1 MEYGVPGQLE
11 RESVMEI
18 NKSSIPSFKEDHISQ
33 VPALQ
38 LLINLGYVYLTP
50 EEALISRGGKTSN
63 VILETVLEK
72 QLRQINTIL
81 YKGGE
86 YKFSNNNITNAI
98 TTLKNIPYDGLIRTN
113 EKIYDLLSLGKSFE
127 ETILGNT
134 KSFDLKFIDW
144 ESLDKNVFHV
154 TEEFEVMQSDGKA
167 HRRPD
172 LVLFV
177 NGIPF
182 AVIECKCPDIKEPI
196 KEAISQNLRNQTD
209 EFIPG
214 LFVYSQVL
222 MAVSKNEAKYGTA
235 GTADKFWAVWKEKE
249 DYEAKVKQLI
259 NKPLPLEI
267 KDKLFAS
274 RFQYVRRYFDAIE
287 SEGRLV
293 TNQDRAIYSLLK
305 PDRLLEL
312 SRQFVIYDCGQ
323 KKVARHQQY
332 FAVKN
337 TIERVSQYQ
346 GGRRKGGVIWH
357 TQGSG
362 KSITMVMLAKALAL
376 CPSISNPR
384 IVIVT
389 DRIDLDQQICD
400 TFKHC
405 GMEPEKA
412 KTGAHLMEILD
423 KNKKSIITSVLDKFE
438 AGVKKRSVEV
448 TSENI
453 FVLVD
458 ESHRSQYGIAHALMK
473 KVLPNACYI
482 GFTGTPLLKSEKS
495 TAEKFGG
502 FIRPIYTINDA
513 VEDRAVVPLLYE
525 GRHVIQ
531 DVDQKP
537 IDTWFER
544 VCKGLSEKQVI
555 DLKRKFS
562 KIEKLNLTDQK
573 IFMIAYDV
581 SEHYSKNWQ
590 GTGFKAQI
598 ATDSKAAALKFKKC
612 LDEIGKVSS
621 EVVISAP
628 DEREGYEDLY
638 EEPTEDVVKF
648 WKNILKRFGSETE
661 YNKQVI
667 ASFKHSEQPE
677 ILIVVEKLLTG
688 FDAPKNTVLYIAK
701 SMKEHT
707 LLQAIARVNRI
718 HEGKDYGFIVDY
730 YGILGQLDLALT
742 AYEELSGFDKEDLEG
757 TLLNVTEEVKTLPQ
771 KYADLWDIFKEIKNR
786 RDEEAYERFLFD
798 EELRYKFYE
807 KLTAFSKTLS
817 IALSSEKF
825 YEEVPEKQINKY
837 KDDCKFFQKLRVS
850 VKKRYAEVV
859 DFKEYEDKIQK
870 LLNTY
875 VSSDEVIKITDP
887 VNIFDKER
895 FQKEVTKA
903 VGDAAKADMIAHR
916 TKRTIEEKYDEDPVF
931 YEKFSNLLK
940 KAIDD
945 YRQARI
951 TDARYFLTAKEI
963 MEAVR
968 DHKDSDIPD
977 VLQDKDAAR
986 SFYGVIYKFTNPRD
1000 KDKSVNAKVA
1010 MDVDAIIQR
1019 NIVVDWHIKTD
1030 VHNKMLNEL
1039 EDYFKDDSIFDLTY
1053 DEIDIIMEKI
1063 LSIAKRKYAL

>member
-1 MEYGVPGQLE
+1 MLE
-11 RESVMEI
+11 T
-18 NKSSIPSFKEDHISQ
+18 PSFKEDHISQ

-38 LLINLGYVYLTP
+38 LLINLGYTYLTP
-50 EEALISRGGKTSN
+50 EEALVARGGKTSN
-63 VILETVLEK
+63 VILEAILEK
-72 QLRQINTIL
+72 QLHQINAIL

-86 YKFSNNNITNAI
+86 YLFSNNNITNAI
-98 TTLKNIPYDGLIRTN
+98 STLKNIPYDGLIRTN

-144 ESLDKNVFHV
+144 ENLDKNVFHI

-182 AVIECKCPDIKEPI
+182 AVIECKCPDIKDPI

-249 DYEAKVKQLI
+249 DFEAEVKKLV
-259 NKPLPLEI
+259 NKPLLFEI

-274 RFQYVRRYFDAIE
+274 RFQYVRRYFDSIE

-293 TNQDRAIYSLLK
+293 TNQDRAIFSLLK

-312 SRQFVIYDCGQ
+312 SRQFVIYDCGE
-323 KKVARHQQY
+323 KKIARHQQY

-346 GGRRKGGVIWH
+346 DGKRKGGVIWH

-362 KSITMVMLAKALAL
+362 KSITMVMLAKALAI

-384 IVIVT
+384 IIIVT

-423 KNKKSIITSVLDKFE
+423 KNKKSIITSVLDKFQ
-438 AGVKKRSVEV
+438 AGLNKRSVEV

-502 FIRPIYTINDA
+502 FIQPIYSINDA
-513 VEDRAVVPLLYE
+513 VEDKAVVPLLYE

-573 IFMIAYDV
+573 IFMIAYDI

-628 DEREGYEDLY
+628 DEREGYEDVY
-638 EEPTEDVVKF
+638 EEPTEDVLKF

-688 FDAPKNTVLYIAK
+688 FDAPRNTVLYIAK

-730 YGILGQLDLALT
+730 YGILGELDLALT

-757 TLLNVTEEVKTLPQ
+757 ALVNVAEEVKTLPQ
-771 KYADLWDIFKEIKNR
+771 KYADLWAIMSAF
-786 RDEEAYERFLFD
+786 AASP
-798 EELRYKFYE
+798 
-807 KLTAFSKTLS
+807 TA
-817 IALSSEKF
+817 
-825 YEEVPEKQINKY
+825 
-837 KDDCKFFQKLRVS
+837 
-850 VKKRYAEVV
+850 VV
-859 DFKEYEDKIQK
+859 
-870 LLNTY
+870 T
-875 VSSDEVIKITDP
+875 
-887 VNIFDKER
+887 
-895 FQKEVTKA
+895 
-903 VGDAAKADMIAHR
+903 
-916 TKRTIEEKYDEDPVF
+916 
-931 YEKFSNLLK
+931 
-940 KAIDD
+940 
-945 YRQARI
+945 
-951 TDARYFLTAKEI
+951 
-963 MEAVR
+963 
-968 DHKDSDIPD
+968 
-977 VLQDKDAAR
+977 
-986 SFYGVIYKFTNPRD
+986 SF
-1000 KDKSVNAKVA
+1000 
-1010 MDVDAIIQR
+1010 
-1019 NIVVDWHIKTD
+1019 
-1030 VHNKMLNEL
+1030 
-1039 EDYFKDDSIFDLTY
+1039 
-1053 DEIDIIMEKI
+1053 
-1063 LSIAKRKYAL
+1063 

>member
-1 MEYGVPGQLE
+1 MD
-11 RESVMEI
+11 
-18 NKSSIPSFKEDHISQ
+18 IPSLKEDHISQ

-38 LLINLGYVYLTP
+38 LLINLGYAYLTP
-50 EEALISRGGKTSN
+50 EEALIARGGKTSN
-63 VILETVLEK
+63 VILESILEK

-81 YKGGE
+81 YKGDE
-86 YKFSNNNITNAI
+86 YPFSNNNVTNAI
-98 TTLKNIPYDGLIRTN
+98 STLKNMPYDGLIRTN

-134 KSFDLKFIDW
+134 KSFDLKYIDW
-144 ESLDKNVFHV
+144 ENLDKNVFHV
-154 TEEFEVMQSDGKA
+154 TEEYEVMQSDGKA

-182 AVIECKCPDIKEPI
+182 AVIECKCPDIKDPI
-196 KEAISQNLRNQTD
+196 KEAVSQNIRNQTD

-235 GTADKFWAVWKEKE
+235 GTAEKFWAVWKEKE
-249 DYEAKVKQLI
+249 DLEAEVKRLV
-259 NKPLPLEI
+259 NKPLSLEI

-274 RFQYVRRYFDAIE
+274 RFQYVSRYFDAIE

-293 TNQDRAIYSLLK
+293 TNQDRAIYSLLR

-312 SRQFVIYDCGQ
+312 SRQFVIYDCGE
-323 KKVARHQQY
+323 KKIARHQQY

-337 TIERVSQYQ
+337 TIERVSHYQ
-346 GGRRKGGVIWH
+346 DSKRKGGVIWH

-376 CPSISNPR
+376 CPSIPNPR

-389 DRIDLDQQICD
+389 DRIDLDEQIWN

-412 KTGAHLMEILD
+412 KTGAHLMEILE
-423 KNKKSIITSVLDKFE
+423 KNKKTIITSVLDKFQ
-438 AGVKKRSVEV
+438 AGLNKRSAEV
-448 TSENI
+448 LSENI

-473 KVLPNACYI
+473 RVLPNACYI

-495 TAEKFGG
+495 TALKFGG
-502 FIRPIYTINDA
+502 FIQPIYTINDA
-513 VEDRAVVPLLYE
+513 VEDKAVVRLLYE

-537 IDTWFER
+537 IDTWFDR
-544 VCKGLSEKQVI
+544 VCKGLSEKQIV

-573 IFMIAYDV
+573 IYMIAYDV
-581 SEHYSKNWQ
+581 SDHYSKNWQ

-598 ATDSKAAALKFKKC
+598 ATDSKDAALKFKQC

-628 DEREGYEDLY
+628 DEREGYEDVY
-638 EEPTEDVVKF
+638 EEPKEEVLKF
-648 WKNILKRFGSETE
+648 WKNILKRFGNETE

-667 ASFKHSEQPE
+667 ASFKHAEQPE
-677 ILIVVEKLLTG
+677 ILIVVDKLLTG
-688 FDAPKNTVLYIAK
+688 FDAPRNTVLYIAK
-701 SMKEHT
+701 PMKEHT

-718 HEGKDYGFIVDY
+718 YEGKDYGFIVDY
-730 YGILGQLDLALT
+730 YGILGELDLALT
-742 AYEELSGFDKEDLEG
+742 AYGELSGFDKEDLEG
-757 TLLNVTEEVKTLPQ
+757 TLLNVVEEVKTLPQ
-771 KYADLWDIFKEIKNR
+771 KYADLWDIFKEIRNR
-786 RDEEAYERFLFD
+786 RDEEEYERFLFD
-798 EELRYKFYE
+798 EELRHKFYD
-807 KLTAFSKTLS
+807 KLTAFSKTLG

-825 YEEVPEKQINKY
+825 YGEVAEKQINKY
-837 KDDCKFFQKLRVS
+837 KDDFKFFQKLRVS

-859 DFKEYEDKIQK
+859 DFKEYENKIQK

-875 VSSDEVIKITDP
+875 VSSDEVIKITSP
-887 VNIFDKER
+887 VDIFDKDN
-895 FQKEVTKA
+895 FQKEVMKT
-903 VGDAAKADMIAHR
+903 VGEAAKADMIAHR
-916 TKRTIEEKYDEDPVF
+916 TKRTIEEKYEEDPVF
-931 YEKFSNLLK
+931 YGKFSNLLK

-951 TDARYFLTAKEI
+951 TDAQYFLTAKEI

-968 DHKDSDIPD
+968 DRKDTDIPD
-977 VLQDKDAAR
+977 ILQDKDVAKA
-986 SFYGVIYKFTNPRD
+986 FYGVVYELVGQRD
-1000 KDKSVNAKVA
+1000 TGQGSKEISAKIA
-1010 MDVDAIIQR
+1010 MEVDDIIQK
-1019 NIVVDWHIKTD
+1019 NIVVDWHLKSD
-1030 VHNKMLNEL
+1030 VQNNMLNEI
-1039 EDYFKDDSIFDLTY
+1039 EDYLADKTKLGLSY
-1053 DEIDIIMEKI
+1053 EEIDLIMEKI
-1063 LSIAKRKYAL
+1063 INIAKRRYAQ

>member
-1 MEYGVPGQLE
+1 MDT
-11 RESVMEI
+11 
-18 NKSSIPSFKEDHISQ
+18 PSFKEDHISQ

-38 LLINLGYVYLTP
+38 LLINLGYTYFTP
-50 EEALISRGGKTSN
+50 EEALIARGGKTSN
-63 VILETVLEK
+63 VILEAILEK
-72 QLRQINTIL
+72 QLHQINAIL

-86 YKFSNNNITNAI
+86 YSFSNNNITNAI

-144 ESLDKNVFHV
+144 ENLDKNVFHV

-182 AVIECKCPDIKEPI
+182 AVIECKCPDIKDPI

-209 EFIPG
+209 EFIPD
-214 LFVYSQVL
+214 LFVYSQLL

-249 DYEAKVKQLI
+249 DFEAETKRLV
-259 NKPLPLEI
+259 NKPLSLDV

-274 RFQYVRRYFDAIE
+274 RFQYVRRYFESIE
-287 SEGRLV
+287 SEGRMV

-312 SRQFVIYDCGQ
+312 SRQFVIYDCGE
-323 KKVARHQQY
+323 KKIARHQQY

-346 GGRRKGGVIWH
+346 EGKRKGGVIWH

-376 CPSISNPR
+376 CPSIPNPR

-423 KNKKSIITSVLDKFE
+423 KNKKSIITSVLDKFQ
-438 AGVKKRSVEV
+438 AGLNKRSVEV
-448 TSENI
+448 ISENI

-482 GFTGTPLLKSEKS
+482 GFTGTPLLKNEKS

-502 FIRPIYTINDA
+502 FIQPIYTINDA
-513 VEDRAVVPLLYE
+513 VEDKAVVPLLYE

-544 VCKGLSEKQVI
+544 VCKDLSEKQVI

-628 DEREGYEDLY
+628 DERKGYEDVY
-638 EEPTEDVVKF
+638 EEPAEDVLNF

-688 FDAPKNTVLYIAK
+688 FDAPRNTVLYIAK

-730 YGILGQLDLALT
+730 YGILGELDIALT

-757 TLLNVTEEVKTLPQ
+757 TLVNVAEEVKTLPQ

-786 RDEEAYERFLFD
+786 RDEEEYERFLFD
-798 EELRYKFYE
+798 EEIRHKFYE

-825 YEEVPEKQINKY
+825 YDEVPEKQINKY
-837 KDDCKFFQKLRVS
+837 KDDFKFFQKLRVS

-887 VNIFDKER
+887 VNIFDKES

-903 VGDAAKADMIAHR
+903 VGEAAKADMIAHR

-951 TDARYFLTAKEI
+951 TDAQYFLTAKEI

-968 DHKDSDIPD
+968 DRKDTDIPD
-977 VLQDKDAAR
+977 ILQDKDVAKA
-986 SFYGVIYKFTNPRD
+986 FYGVVYEAVNQRNND
-1000 KDKSVNAKVA
+1000 KGVSAKIA
-1010 MDVDAIIQR
+1010 IDIDAIIER
-1019 NIVVDWHIKTD
+1019 NIVVDWHLKTD
-1030 VHNKMLNEL
+1030 IQNKMLNEI
-1039 EDYFKDDSIFDLTY
+1039 EDYLADETKLGLSY
-1053 DEIDIIMEKI
+1053 EEIDLIMEKI
-1063 LSIAKRKYAL
+1063 INIAKRRYAK

>member
-1 MEYGVPGQLE
+1 MNY
-11 RESVMEI
+11 MD
-18 NKSSIPSFKEDHISQ
+18 IPSFKEDHISQ

-38 LLINLGYVYLTP
+38 FLINLGYTYLTP
-50 EEALISRGGKTSN
+50 EEALIARGGKTSN
-63 VILETVLEK
+63 VILETILEK

-81 YKGGE
+81 YKGNE
-86 YKFSNNNITNAI
+86 YPFSNNNVTNAI
-98 TTLKNIPYDGLIRTN
+98 AALKNMPYDGLVRTN

-144 ESLDKNVFHV
+144 DNLDKNVFHV
-154 TEEFEVMQSDGKA
+154 SEEYEVMQSDGKT

-182 AVIECKCPDIKEPI
+182 AVIECKGPNIKEPI
-196 KEAISQNLRNQTD
+196 KEAVSQNIRNQTD

-222 MAVSKNEAKYGTA
+222 MALSKNEAKYGTA
-235 GTADKFWAVWKEKE
+235 GTAEKFWAVWKEKG
-249 DYEAKVKQLI
+249 DYEEAVKQLV
-259 NKPLPLEI
+259 NKPLPPEI
-267 KDKLFAS
+267 KAKLFAS
-274 RFQYVRRYFDAIE
+274 RFQYVRRYFDSIE
-287 SEGRLV
+287 SKGRLV
-293 TNQDRAIYSLLK
+293 TNQDRAIYSLLR

-312 SRQFVIYDCGQ
+312 SRQFVIYDCGE
-323 KKVARHQQY
+323 KKIARHQQY

-337 TIERVSQYQ
+337 TIERVLQYQ
-346 GGRRKGGVIWH
+346 DSKRKGGVIWH

-376 CPSISNPR
+376 CSSIPNPR

-389 DRIDLDQQICD
+389 DRIDLDEQIWN

-405 GMEPEKA
+405 GLEPAKA
-412 KTGAHLMEILD
+412 KTGAHLMEILE
-423 KNKKSIITSVLDKFE
+423 KNKKTIITSVLDKFQ
-438 AGVKKRSVEV
+438 AGLNKRSMEV
-448 TSENI
+448 ASENI

-458 ESHRSQYGIAHALMK
+458 ESHRSQYGVAHALMK
-473 KVLPNACYI
+473 RVLPNACYI

-495 TAEKFGG
+495 TAMKFGG
-502 FIRPIYTINDA
+502 FIQPVYTINDA
-513 VEDRAVVPLLYE
+513 VEDKAVVRLLYE

-531 DVDQKP
+531 AVDQRP

-544 VCKGLSEKQVI
+544 VCNDLSEKQVV

-573 IFMIAYDV
+573 IFMIAYDI

-598 ATDSKAAALKFKKC
+598 ATDSKAAALKFKKL
-612 LDEIGKVSS
+612 LDEIGKISS

-628 DEREGYEDLY
+628 DEREGYEDVY
-638 EEPTEDVVKF
+638 EEPKEEVLRF
-648 WKNILKRFGSETE
+648 WKNILKRFGNETE

-667 ASFKHSEQPE
+667 ASFKHAEQPE
-677 ILIVVEKLLTG
+677 ILIVVDKLLTG
-688 FDAPKNTVLYIAK
+688 FDAPRNTVLYIAK
-701 SMKEHT
+701 PMKEHT

-718 HEGKDYGFIVDY
+718 HEGKDYGFIIDY
-730 YGILGQLDLALT
+730 YGILGELDLALT
-742 AYEELSGFDKEDLEG
+742 AYGELSGFDKEDLEG
-757 TLLNVTEEVKTLPQ
+757 TLINVAEEVKTLPQ
-771 KYADLWDIFKEIKNR
+771 KYSDLWDIFKEIGNR
-786 RDEEAYERFLFD
+786 RDEEEYERLLFD
-798 EELRYKFYE
+798 EELRYRFYE
-807 KLTAFSKTLS
+807 KLTAFSKSLG

-825 YEEVPEKQINKY
+825 YEDVSEKQIKKY
-837 KDDCKFFQKLRVS
+837 KDDFKFFQKLRIS
-850 VKKRYAEVV
+850 VKRRYAEVV

-875 VSSDEVIKITDP
+875 VSSDEVIKITAP
-887 VNIFDKER
+887 VDIFDKES

-903 VGDAAKADMIAHR
+903 VGEAAKADMIAHR
-916 TKRTIEEKYDEDPVF
+916 TKRTIEEKYDDDPVF
-931 YEKFSNLLK
+931 YGKFSNLLK

-945 YRQARI
+945 YRLARI
-951 TDARYFLTAKEI
+951 TDAQYFLTAKEI

-968 DHKDSDIPD
+968 DRKDTD
-977 VLQDKDAAR
+977 VPNILQDKDVAKA
-986 SFYGVIYKFTNPRD
+986 FYGVVYE
-1000 KDKSVNAKVA
+1000 SVNQRNNDKGVSAKIA
-1010 MDVDAIIQR
+1010 IDVDAIIQE
-1019 NIVVDWHIKTD
+1019 NIVVDWHLKTD
-1030 VHNKMLNEL
+1030 IQNKMLNQI
-1039 EDYFKDDSIFDLTY
+1039 EDYLADETKLGLSYEDIDL
-1053 DEIDIIMEKI
+1053 IMEKVI
-1063 LSIAKRKYAL
+1063 NIAKRRYAQ

>member
-1 MEYGVPGQLE
+1 MDT
-11 RESVMEI
+11 
-18 NKSSIPSFKEDHISQ
+18 PSFKEDHISQ

-38 LLINLGYVYLTP
+38 LLVNLGYIYLTP
-50 EEALISRGGKTSN
+50 EEALNARGGKTSN
-63 VILETVLEK
+63 VILEVILEK

-86 YKFSNNNITNAI
+86 YPFSNNNITNAI
-98 TTLKNIPYDGLIRTN
+98 SAIKNIPYDGLIRTN

-144 ESLDKNVFHV
+144 ENIDKNVFHV

-172 LVLFV
+172 IVLFV

-182 AVIECKCPDIKEPI
+182 AVIECKRPDIKEPI
-196 KEAISQNLRNQTD
+196 KEAVSQHLRNQTD

-222 MAVSKNEAKYGTA
+222 MAASKNDAKYATA

-249 DYEAKVKQLI
+249 DLEAGVKRLV
-259 NKPLPLEI
+259 NKPLSVED

-274 RFQYVRRYFDAIE
+274 RFQYVKRYFDAIE

-312 SRQFVIYDCGQ
+312 SRQFVIYDCGE
-323 KKVARHQQY
+323 KKIARHQQY

-337 TIERVSQYQ
+337 TIERISQYQ
-346 GGRRKGGVIWH
+346 DNKRKGGVIWH

-376 CPSISNPR
+376 CPSIPNPR

-389 DRIDLDQQICD
+389 DRIDLDEQIWN

-412 KTGAHLMEILD
+412 KTGAHLMEILE
-423 KNKKSIITSVLDKFE
+423 KNKKTIITSVLDKFQ
-438 AGVKKRSVEV
+438 AGLNKRSIEA

-458 ESHRSQYGIAHALMK
+458 ESHRSQYGVAHALMK

-482 GFTGTPLLKSEKS
+482 GFTGTPLLKSEKR

-502 FIRPIYTINDA
+502 FIQPIYTINDA
-513 VEDRAVVPLLYE
+513 VEDKAVVPLLYE
-525 GRHVIQ
+525 GRHVLQ
-531 DVDQKP
+531 DVDKKP
-537 IDTWFER
+537 IDTWFNR
-544 VCKGLSEKQVI
+544 VCEPLSEYQVADI
-555 DLKRKFS
+555 KRKFS

-573 IFMIAYDV
+573 IFMIAYDI

-598 ATDSKAAALKFKKC
+598 ATEKKAAALKFKKC

-628 DEREGYEDLY
+628 DERDGYEDIY
-638 EEPTEDVVKF
+638 EDPTEEELKF
-648 WKNILKRFGSETE
+648 WKNMMKRFGSEKE

-667 ASFKHSEQPE
+667 ASFKHADQPE

-688 FDAPKNTVLYIAK
+688 FDAPRNTVLYIAK

-730 YGILGQLDLALT
+730 YGILGELDLALT
-742 AYEELSGFDKEDLEG
+742 AYAELSGFDKEDMEG
-757 TLLNVTEEVKTLPQ
+757 TLVSVAEEIKTLPQ

-786 RDEEAYERFLFD
+786 RDEEEYEQFLFG
-798 EELRYKFYE
+798 EEIRHKFYE

-817 IALSSEKF
+817 VALSSERF
-825 YEEVPEKQINKY
+825 YKEVPEKQINEY
-837 KDDCKFFQKLRVS
+837 KEDFKFFQKLRMS

-859 DFKEYEDKIQK
+859 DFKEYEGKIQK

-875 VSSDEVIKITDP
+875 VSSDEVIKITNP
-887 VNIFDKER
+887 VNIFDKES
-895 FQKEVTKA
+895 FQKEVAKA
-903 VGDAAKADMIAHR
+903 VGEAAKADMIAHR
-916 TKRTIEEKYDEDPVF
+916 TKRTIEEKYDDDPVF

-940 KAIDD
+940 KAIDN

-951 TDARYFLTAKEI
+951 TDAQYFLAAKEI

-968 DHKDSDIPD
+968 DRKDSDIPD
-977 VLQDKDAAR
+977 VLQDNDAAKA
-986 SFYGVIYKFTNPRD
+986 FYGVIYEFVSQRNSD
-1000 KDKSVNAKVA
+1000 KGASAKIA
-1010 MDVDAIIQR
+1010 IDVDAIIQR
-1019 NIVVDWHIKTD
+1019 NIVVDWHLKTD
-1030 VHNKMLNEL
+1030 IQNKMLNEI
-1039 EDYFKDDSIFDLTY
+1039 EDYLADETKLGLSY
-1053 DEIDIIMEKI
+1053 EEIDLIMEKVI
-1063 LSIAKRKYAL
+1063 NIAKRRYAQ

>member
-1 MEYGVPGQLE
+1 MAHNPT
-11 RESVMEI
+11 
-18 NKSSIPSFKEDHISQ
+18 IPSFKEDHISQ

-38 LLINLGYVYLTP
+38 LLINLGYTYLTP
-50 EEALISRGGKTSN
+50 EEALNARGGKTSN
-63 VILETVLEK
+63 VILETIFEK
-72 QLRQINTIL
+72 QLHQINTIL

-86 YKFSNNNITNAI
+86 YSFSNNNITNAI
-98 TTLKNIPYDGLIRTN
+98 STLKNIPYDGLIRTN

-144 ESLDKNVFHV
+144 ENLDKNIFHV

-214 LFVYSQVL
+214 LFIYSQVL

-235 GTADKFWAVWKEKE
+235 GTAEKFWAVWKEKE
-249 DYEAKVKQLI
+249 DFESEIKKLG
-259 NKPLPLEI
+259 NKPLPLEV
-267 KDKLFAS
+267 KDKLFVS
-274 RFQYVRRYFDAIE
+274 RFQYVRRYFDSIE
-287 SEGRLV
+287 SEGRLI
-293 TNQDRAIYSLLK
+293 TNQDRAMYSLLK

-312 SRQFVIYDCGQ
+312 SRQFVIYDCGE
-323 KKVARHQQY
+323 KKIARHQQY

-346 GGRRKGGVIWH
+346 GSKRKGGVIWH

-376 CPSISNPR
+376 CPSIPSPR

-423 KNKKSIITSVLDKFE
+423 KNKKSIITSVLDKFQ
-438 AGVKKRSVEV
+438 AGLNKRSVEV
-448 TSENI
+448 MSENI

-495 TAEKFGG
+495 TVEKFGG
-502 FIRPIYTINDA
+502 FIQPIYTINDA
-513 VEDRAVVPLLYE
+513 VEDKAVVPLLYE
-525 GRHVIQ
+525 GRHVLQ

-537 IDTWFER
+537 IDTWFNR
-544 VCKGLSEKQVI
+544 VCEPLSEYQVA

-562 KIEKLNLTDQK
+562 KVEKLNLTDQK

-581 SEHYSKNWQ
+581 SEHYRKNWQ
-590 GTGFKAQI
+590 GTGFKAQL
-598 ATDSKAAALKFKKC
+598 ATASRPAALKFKKC

-628 DEREGYEDLY
+628 DEREGYEDVY
-638 EEPTEDVVKF
+638 EEPTEDVLKY
-648 WKNILKRFGSETE
+648 WKNILKRFGSESE

-667 ASFKHSEQPE
+667 ASFKHAEQPE

-688 FDAPKNTVLYIAK
+688 FDAPRNTVLYIAK

-730 YGILGQLDLALT
+730 YGILGELDLALT

-757 TLLNVTEEVKTLPQ
+757 TLINIAEEVKTLPQ

-786 RDEEAYERFLFD
+786 RDEEEYERFLYD
-798 EELRYKFYE
+798 EELRHKFYE

-837 KDDCKFFQKLRVS
+837 KDDFKFFQKLRVS

-887 VNIFDKER
+887 VNIFDKEN

-903 VGDAAKADMIAHR
+903 VGEAAKADMIAHR

-951 TDARYFLTAKEI
+951 TDAQYFLTAKDI

-968 DHKDSDIPD
+968 DRKDTDIPD
-977 VLQDKDAAR
+977 VLQDKDVAKA
-986 SFYGVIYKFTNPRD
+986 FYGVVYE
-1000 KDKSVNAKVA
+1000 SVNQRNNDKGVSAKIA
-1010 MDVDAIIQR
+1010 IDIDTIIQR
-1019 NIVVDWHIKTD
+1019 NLVVDWHLKTD
-1030 VHNKMLNEL
+1030 IHNKMLNEI
-1039 EDYFKDDSIFDLTY
+1039 EDYLADETKLGLSY
-1053 DEIDIIMEKI
+1053 EEIDLIMEKI
-1063 LSIAKRKYAL
+1063 LNIAKRRYAK

>member
-1 MEYGVPGQLE
+1 MDT
-11 RESVMEI
+11 
-18 NKSSIPSFKEDHISQ
+18 PSFKEDHISQ

-38 LLINLGYVYLTP
+38 LLINIGYIYLTP
-50 EEALISRGGKTSN
+50 EEALIARGGKTSN
-63 VILETVLEK
+63 IILEPILEK
-72 QLRQINTIL
+72 QLRQINAIL

-86 YKFSNNNITNAI
+86 YLFSNNNITNAI
-98 TTLKNIPYDGLIRTN
+98 STLKNIPYDGLIRTN

-144 ESLDKNVFHV
+144 ENLDKNVFHV

-172 LVLFV
+172 IVLFV

-214 LFVYSQVL
+214 LFVHSQIL

-235 GTADKFWAVWKEKE
+235 GTAEKFWSVWKEKE
-249 DYEAKVKQLI
+249 DFESEIKRLV
-259 NKPLPLEI
+259 NKPLLSEI

-274 RFQYVRRYFDAIE
+274 RFQYVRRYFDSIE

-293 TNQDRAIYSLLK
+293 TSQDKAIYSLLK

-312 SRQFVIYDCGQ
+312 SRQFVIYDCGE
-323 KKVARHQQY
+323 KKIARHQQY

-337 TIERVSQYQ
+337 TIKRVSQYQ
-346 GGRRKGGVIWH
+346 DGKRKGGVIWH

-376 CPSISNPR
+376 CPSIPNPR

-423 KNKKSIITSVLDKFE
+423 KNKKTIITSVLDKFQ
-438 AGVKKRSVEV
+438 AGLNKRSVEV

-482 GFTGTPLLKSEKS
+482 GFTGTPLLKNEKS

-502 FIRPIYTINDA
+502 FIQPIYTINDA
-513 VEDRAVVPLLYE
+513 VEDKAVVPLLYE
-525 GRHVIQ
+525 GRHVLQ

-537 IDTWFER
+537 VDTWFNR
-544 VCKGLSEKQVI
+544 VCESLSEYQVT

-573 IFMIAYDV
+573 IYMISYDV
-581 SEHYSKNWQ
+581 SEHFRKNWQ

-621 EVVISAP
+621 EVIISAP
-628 DEREGYEDLY
+628 DEREGYEDIY
-638 EEPTEDVVKF
+638 EEPAEEVLKF
-648 WKNILKRFGSETE
+648 WKNILKRFSSESE

-667 ASFKHSEQPE
+667 ASFKHAEQPE

-688 FDAPKNTVLYIAK
+688 FDAPRNTVLYIVK

-730 YGILGQLDLALT
+730 YGILGELDLALT

-757 TLLNVTEEVKTLPQ
+757 TLINVTEEVKTLSQ

-786 RDEEAYERFLFD
+786 RDEEEYERFLFD
-798 EELRYKFYE
+798 EELRHKFYE

-837 KDDCKFFQKLRVS
+837 KDDFKFFQKLRVS

-870 LLNTY
+870 LLNIY

-887 VNIFDKER
+887 VNIFDKEN
-895 FQKEVTKA
+895 FQKEVTKV
-903 VGDAAKADMIAHR
+903 VGEAAKADMIAHR
-916 TKRTIEEKYDEDPVF
+916 TKRTIEEKYGEDPVF

-951 TDARYFLTAKEI
+951 TDAQYFLTANEI
-963 MEAVR
+963 MYAVR
-968 DHKDSDIPD
+968 DRKDMDIPGM
-977 VLQDKDAAR
+977 LQDKDVAKA
-986 SFYGVIYKFTNPRD
+986 FYGVVYESVNQRNSD
-1000 KDKSVNAKVA
+1000 KDVSAKIA
-1010 MDVDAIIQR
+1010 IDIDMIIQR
-1019 NIVVDWHIKTD
+1019 NIVVDWHLKVDIQ
-1030 VHNKMLNEL
+1030 NKMLNEI
-1039 EDYFKDDSIFDLTY
+1039 EDYLSDETKLGLSY
-1053 DEIDIIMEKI
+1053 EEIDLIMEKI
-1063 LSIAKRKYAL
+1063 INIAKRRYAK

>member
-1 MEYGVPGQLE
+1 MD
-11 RESVMEI
+11 
-18 NKSSIPSFKEDHISQ
+18 IPSFKEDHISQ
-33 VPALQ
+33 IPALQ
-38 LLINLGYVYLTP
+38 LLVNLGYSYLTP
-50 EEALISRGGKTSN
+50 EEALSARGGKTSN
-63 VILETVLEK
+63 VILETILEK
-72 QLRQINTIL
+72 QLRQINTISC
-81 YKGGE
+81 KGSE
-86 YKFSNNNITNAI
+86 YPFSNANITNAVV
-98 TTLKNIPYDGLIRTN
+98 TLKNIPFDGLIRTN
-113 EKIYDLLSLGKSFE
+113 EKIYDLLSLGKSYE

-144 ESLDKNVFHV
+144 DNIERNVFHV
-154 TEEFEVMQSDGKA
+154 SEEFEVVQSDGKM

-172 LVLFV
+172 IVLFV

-182 AVIECKCPDIKEPI
+182 AVIECKRPDIKDPI
-196 KEAISQNLRNQTD
+196 LEAVSQHLRNQTD

-214 LFVYSQVL
+214 LFVYSQLL

-235 GTADKFWAVWKEKE
+235 GTADKFWSVWKEKALDE
-249 DYEAKVKQLI
+249 NALSDLI
-259 NKPLPLEI
+259 NKPLPEDQKAKI
-267 KDKLFAS
+267 FSS
-274 RFQYVRRYFDAIE
+274 RFNYCSGEKFFATTDNRQPTE
-287 SEGRLV
+287 
-293 TNQDRAIYSLLK
+293 QDKAIYCLLR
-305 PDRLLEL
+305 PERLLEF
-312 SRQFVIYDCGQ
+312 SRQFVIYDCGE
-323 KKVARHQQY
+323 KKIARHQQY

-346 GGRRKGGVIWH
+346 EGKRKGGVIWH

-362 KSITMVMLAKALAL
+362 KSITMVMLAKSLAL

-423 KNKKSIITSVLDKFE
+423 KNKKSIITSVLDKFQ
-438 AGVKKRSVEV
+438 AGLNKRSVEV

-458 ESHRSQYGIAHALMK
+458 ESHRSQYGVAHALMK

-502 FIRPIYTINDA
+502 FIQPIYSINDA
-513 VEDRAVVPLLYE
+513 VEDKAVVPLLYE

-537 IDTWFER
+537 IDTWFDR
-544 VCKGLSEKQVI
+544 VCEPLSEYQVADI
-555 DLKRKFS
+555 KRKLS

-612 LDEIGKVSS
+612 LDEIGKISS

-628 DEREGYEDLY
+628 DERKGYEDVY
-638 EEPTEDVVKF
+638 EELTEDVLKF

-688 FDAPKNTVLYIAK
+688 FDAPRNTVLYIAK

-730 YGILGQLDLALT
+730 YGILGELDLALT

-757 TLLNVTEEVKTLPQ
+757 TLINITEEIKTLPQ
-771 KYADLWDIFKEIKNR
+771 KYADLWDIFKEIKNK
-786 RDEEAYERFLFD
+786 RDEEEYEQFLFD
-798 EELRYKFYE
+798 EEIRHKFYE

-825 YEEVPEKQINKY
+825 YEEAPEKQINKY
-837 KDDCKFFQKLRVS
+837 KEDFKFFQRLRVS

-887 VNIFDKER
+887 VNIFDKEN

-903 VGDAAKADMIAHR
+903 VGEAAKADMIAHR
-916 TKRTIEEKYDEDPVF
+916 TKRTIEEKHDEDPVF

-951 TDARYFLTAKEI
+951 TDAQYFLTAKEI

-968 DHKDSDIPD
+968 DRKDTDIPD
-977 VLQDKDAAR
+977 ILQDKDVAKA
-986 SFYGVIYKFTNPRD
+986 FYGVVYE
-1000 KDKSVNAKVA
+1000 SVNKRNSDKGVSVKIAI
-1010 MDVDAIIQR
+1010 DIDTIIQR
-1019 NIVVDWHIKTD
+1019 NIVVDWHLKTD
-1030 VHNKMLNEL
+1030 IQNKMFNEI
-1039 EDYFKDDSIFDLTY
+1039 EDYLADETNLGLSY
-1053 DEIDIIMEKI
+1053 EEIDLIMEKI
-1063 LSIAKRKYAL
+1063 LNIAKRRYAK

>member
-1 MEYGVPGQLE
+1 MDT
-11 RESVMEI
+11 
-18 NKSSIPSFKEDHISQ
+18 PSFKEDHISQ

-38 LLINLGYVYLTP
+38 LLVNLGYAYLAP
-50 EEALISRGGKTSN
+50 EEALNARGGKTSN
-63 VILETVLEK
+63 VILEGILEK

-86 YKFSNNNITNAI
+86 YPFSNNNITNAI
-98 TTLKNIPYDGLIRTN
+98 SAIKNIPYDGLIRTN
-113 EKIYDLLSLGKSFE
+113 EKIYDLLLLGKSFE

-144 ESLDKNVFHV
+144 ENIDKNVFHV

-172 LVLFV
+172 IVLFV

-182 AVIECKCPDIKEPI
+182 AVIECKRPDSKEPI

-214 LFVYSQVL
+214 LFIYSQVL
-222 MAVSKNEAKYGTA
+222 MAASKNDAKYATA

-249 DYEAKVKQLI
+249 DFEAEVKRLV
-259 NKPLPLEI
+259 NKPLSIED

-312 SRQFVIYDCGQ
+312 SRQFVIYDCGE
-323 KKVARHQQY
+323 KKIARHQQY

-346 GGRRKGGVIWH
+346 DNKRKGGVIWH

-376 CPSISNPR
+376 CPSIPNPR

-389 DRIDLDQQICD
+389 DRIDLDEQIWN

-412 KTGAHLMEILD
+412 KTGAHLMEILE
-423 KNKKSIITSVLDKFE
+423 KNKKTIITSVLDKFQ
-438 AGVKKRSVEV
+438 AGLNKRSIEV

-458 ESHRSQYGIAHALMK
+458 ESHRSQYGVAHALMK

-482 GFTGTPLLKSEKS
+482 GFTGTPLLKSEKR

-502 FIRPIYTINDA
+502 FIQPIYTINDA
-513 VEDRAVVPLLYE
+513 VEDKAVVPLLYE
-525 GRHVIQ
+525 GRHVLQ
-531 DVDQKP
+531 NVDQKP
-537 IDTWFER
+537 IDTWFSR
-544 VCKGLSEKQVI
+544 VCEPLSEYQVADI
-555 DLKRKFS
+555 KRKFS

-573 IFMIAYDV
+573 IFMIAYDI
-581 SEHYSKNWQ
+581 SEHFSKNWQ

-598 ATDSKAAALKFKKC
+598 ATEKKAAALKFKKC

-628 DEREGYEDLY
+628 DERDGYEDIY
-638 EEPTEDVVKF
+638 EEPTEEELKF
-648 WKNILKRFGSETE
+648 WKNMMKRFGSEAE

-667 ASFKHSEQPE
+667 ASFKRADPPE

-688 FDAPKNTVLYIAK
+688 FDAPRNTVLYIAK

-718 HEGKDYGFIVDY
+718 HEGKDYGFIIDY
-730 YGILGQLDLALT
+730 YGILGELDLALT
-742 AYEELSGFDKEDLEG
+742 AYAELSGFDKEDLEG
-757 TLLNVTEEVKTLPQ
+757 TLVSVAEEIKTLPQ

-786 RDEEAYERFLFD
+786 RDEEEYEQFLFD
-798 EELRYKFYE
+798 EELRHKFYE

-817 IALSSEKF
+817 IALSSERF
-825 YEEVPEKQINKY
+825 YKEVPEKQVNKY
-837 KDDCKFFQKLRVS
+837 KEDFKFFQKLRVS

-875 VSSDEVIKITDP
+875 VSSDEVIKITNP
-887 VNIFDKER
+887 VNIFEKES
-895 FQKEVTKA
+895 FQKEVAKA
-903 VGDAAKADMIAHR
+903 VGEAAKADMIAHR

-945 YRQARI
+945 YRLARI
-951 TDARYFLTAKEI
+951 TDAQYFLAAKEI

-968 DHKDSDIPD
+968 DRKDSDIPD
-977 VLQDKDAAR
+977 VLQDKDAAKA
-986 SFYGVIYKFTNPRD
+986 FYGVIYEFVSQRSSD
-1000 KDKSVNAKVA
+1000 KGVSAKIA
-1010 MDVDAIIQR
+1010 IDVDTIIQR
-1019 NIVVDWHIKTD
+1019 NVVVDWHVKTD
-1030 VHNKMLNEL
+1030 IQNKMLNEI
-1039 EDYFKDDSIFDLTY
+1039 EDYLADETKLGLSY
-1053 DEIDIIMEKI
+1053 EEIDLIMEKVI
-1063 LSIAKRKYAL
+1063 NIAKRRYAQ

>member
-1 MEYGVPGQLE
+1 MDT
-11 RESVMEI
+11 
-18 NKSSIPSFKEDHISQ
+18 PSFKEDHISQ

-38 LLINLGYVYLTP
+38 LLINLGYTYFTP
-50 EEALISRGGKTSN
+50 EEALIARGGKTSN
-63 VILETVLEK
+63 VILEAILEK
-72 QLRQINTIL
+72 KLHQINTIT
-81 YKGGE
+81 YKGDE

-98 TTLKNIPYDGLIRTN
+98 STLKNIPYDGLIRTN

-127 ETILGNT
+127 ETIIGNT

-144 ESLDKNVFHV
+144 ENLDKNVFHV

-167 HRRPD
+167 YRRPD
-172 LVLFV
+172 IVLFV

-182 AVIECKCPDIKEPI
+182 VVIECKCPDIKEPI

-214 LFVYSQVL
+214 LFVYSQLL

-249 DYEAKVKQLI
+249 DFEADIKRLV
-259 NKPLPLEI
+259 NKPLPLDI

-274 RFQYVRRYFDAIE
+274 RFQYVRRYFDSIE

-312 SRQFVIYDCGQ
+312 SRQFVIYDCGE
-323 KKVARHQQY
+323 KKIARHQQY

-346 GGRRKGGVIWH
+346 EGKRKGGVIWH

-376 CPSISNPR
+376 CPSIPNPR

-405 GMEPEKA
+405 GMEPGKA

-423 KNKKSIITSVLDKFE
+423 KNKKSIITSVLDKFQ
-438 AGVKKRSVEV
+438 AGLNKRSIEV
-448 TSENI
+448 TSENV

-502 FIRPIYTINDA
+502 FIQPIYTINDA
-513 VEDRAVVPLLYE
+513 VADKAVVPLLYE
-525 GRHVIQ
+525 GRHVLQ

-537 IDTWFER
+537 INKWFDR
-544 VCKGLSEKQVI
+544 VCEPLSEYQVT

-573 IFMIAYDV
+573 IYMIAYDV

-598 ATDSKAAALKFKKC
+598 ATDSKSAALKFKKC

-628 DEREGYEDLY
+628 DEREGYEDVY
-638 EEPTEDVVKF
+638 EDPTEDVLKF
-648 WKNILKRFGSETE
+648 WKIILKRFGSEPE

-688 FDAPKNTVLYIAK
+688 FDAPRNTVLYIAK

-730 YGILGQLDLALT
+730 YGILGELDLALT
-742 AYEELSGFDKEDLEG
+742 AYDELSGFDKEDLEG
-757 TLLNVTEEVKTLPQ
+757 TLINVAEEVKTLPQ

-786 RDEEAYERFLFD
+786 RDEEEYERFLCD
-798 EELRYKFYE
+798 EELRHKFYE
-807 KLTAFSKTLS
+807 KLTAFSKTLG

-825 YEEVPEKQINKY
+825 YEEIPEKQISKY
-837 KDDCKFFQKLRVS
+837 KDDFKFFQKLRVS

-859 DFKEYEDKIQK
+859 AFKEYEDKIQK

-887 VNIFDKER
+887 VNIFDKES

-903 VGDAAKADMIAHR
+903 VGETAKADMIAHR

-951 TDARYFLTAKEI
+951 TDSQYFLTANEI

-968 DHKDSDIPD
+968 DRKDTDIPD
-977 VLQDKDAAR
+977 ILQDKDVAKA
-986 SFYGVIYKFTNPRD
+986 FYGVVYE
-1000 KDKSVNAKVA
+1000 SVNQRNNDKGVSAKIA
-1010 MDVDAIIQR
+1010 IDIDAIIQN
-1019 NIVVDWHIKTD
+1019 NIVVDWHLKTD
-1030 VHNKMLNEL
+1030 IQNKMLNEI
-1039 EDYFKDDSIFDLTY
+1039 EDYLADKTKLGLSY
-1053 DEIDIIMEKI
+1053 EEIDLIMEKI
-1063 LSIAKRKYAL
+1063 LNIAKRRYAK

>member
-1 MEYGVPGQLE
+1 MDT
-11 RESVMEI
+11 
-18 NKSSIPSFKEDHISQ
+18 PSFKEDHISQ

-38 LLINLGYVYLTP
+38 LLVNLGYAYLAP
-50 EEALISRGGKTSN
+50 EEALNARGGKTSN
-63 VILETVLEK
+63 VILEGILEK

-86 YKFSNNNITNAI
+86 YPFSNNNITNAI
-98 TTLKNIPYDGLIRTN
+98 SAIKNIPYDGLIRTN
-113 EKIYDLLSLGKSFE
+113 EKIYDLLLLGKSFE

-144 ESLDKNVFHV
+144 ENIDKNVFHV

-172 LVLFV
+172 IVLFV

-182 AVIECKCPDIKEPI
+182 AAMECKRPDIKEPI
-196 KEAISQNLRNQTD
+196 KEAISQHLRNQTD

-214 LFVYSQVL
+214 LFIYSQVL
-222 MAVSKNEAKYGTA
+222 MAASKNDAKYATA

-249 DYEAKVKQLI
+249 DFEAEVKRLV
-259 NKPLPLEI
+259 NKPLSIED

-312 SRQFVIYDCGQ
+312 SRQFVIYDCGE
-323 KKVARHQQY
+323 KKIARHQQY

-346 GGRRKGGVIWH
+346 DSKRKGGVIWH

-376 CPSISNPR
+376 CPSIPNPR

-389 DRIDLDQQICD
+389 DRIDLDEQIWN

-412 KTGAHLMEILD
+412 KTGAHLMEILE
-423 KNKKSIITSVLDKFE
+423 KNKKSIITSVLDKFQ
-438 AGVKKRSVEV
+438 AGLNKRSIEV

-458 ESHRSQYGIAHALMK
+458 ESHRSQYGVAHALMK

-482 GFTGTPLLKSEKS
+482 GFTGTPLLKSEKR

-502 FIRPIYTINDA
+502 FIQPIYTINDA
-513 VEDRAVVPLLYE
+513 VEDKAVVPLLYE
-525 GRHVIQ
+525 GRHVLQ

-537 IDTWFER
+537 IDTWFSR
-544 VCKGLSEKQVI
+544 VCEPLSEYQVA

-598 ATDSKAAALKFKKC
+598 ATDSKDAALKFKKC

-628 DEREGYEDLY
+628 DEREGYKDIY
-638 EEPTEDVVKF
+638 EEPTEEELRF
-648 WKNILKRFGSETE
+648 WKNMMKRFGSEKE

-667 ASFKHSEQPE
+667 ASFKRADPPE

-688 FDAPKNTVLYIAK
+688 FDAPRNTVLYIAK

-718 HEGKDYGFIVDY
+718 HEGKDYGFIIDY
-730 YGILGQLDLALT
+730 YGILGELDLALT
-742 AYEELSGFDKEDLEG
+742 AYAELSGFDKEDMEG
-757 TLLNVTEEVKTLPQ
+757 TLVSVAEEIKTLPQ

-786 RDEEAYERFLFD
+786 RDEEEYEQFLFD
-798 EELRYKFYE
+798 EELRHKFYE

-825 YEEVPEKQINKY
+825 YEEAPEKQVNKY
-837 KDDCKFFQKLRVS
+837 KEDFKFFQKLRVS

-887 VNIFDKER
+887 VNIFDKES

-903 VGDAAKADMIAHR
+903 VGEAAKADMIAHR

-945 YRQARI
+945 YRLARI
-951 TDARYFLTAKEI
+951 TDAQYFLAAKEI

-968 DHKDSDIPD
+968 DRKDSDIPD
-977 VLQDKDAAR
+977 VLQDKDAAKA
-986 SFYGVIYKFTNPRD
+986 FYGVIYEFVSQRNSD
-1000 KDKSVNAKVA
+1000 KGVSAKIA
-1010 MDVDAIIQR
+1010 IDVDAIIQR
-1019 NIVVDWHIKTD
+1019 NIVVDWHLKTD
-1030 VHNKMLNEL
+1030 IQNKMLNEI
-1039 EDYFKDDSIFDLTY
+1039 EDYLADETKLGLSY
-1053 DEIDIIMEKI
+1053 EEIDLIMEKI
-1063 LSIAKRKYAL
+1063 INIAKRRYAQ

>member
-1 MEYGVPGQLE
+1 MDT
-11 RESVMEI
+11 
-18 NKSSIPSFKEDHISQ
+18 PSFKEDHISQ

-38 LLINLGYVYLTP
+38 LLVNLGYAYLAP
-50 EEALISRGGKTSN
+50 EEALNARGGKTSN
-63 VILETVLEK
+63 VILEGILEK

-86 YKFSNNNITNAI
+86 YPFSNNNITNAI
-98 TTLKNIPYDGLIRTN
+98 SAIKNIPYDGLIRTN
-113 EKIYDLLSLGKSFE
+113 EKIYDLLLLGKSFE

-144 ESLDKNVFHV
+144 ENIDKNVFHV

-172 LVLFV
+172 IVLFV

-182 AVIECKCPDIKEPI
+182 AAMECKRPDIKEPI
-196 KEAISQNLRNQTD
+196 KEAVSQHLRNQTD

-214 LFVYSQVL
+214 LFIYSQVL
-222 MAVSKNEAKYGTA
+222 VAASKNDAKYATA

-249 DYEAKVKQLI
+249 DFEAEVKRLV
-259 NKPLPLEI
+259 NKPLSIED
-267 KDKLFAS
+267 KDKFFAS

-312 SRQFVIYDCGQ
+312 SRQFVIYDCGE
-323 KKVARHQQY
+323 KKIARHQQY

-346 GGRRKGGVIWH
+346 DSKRKGGVIWH

-376 CPSISNPR
+376 CPSIPNPR

-389 DRIDLDQQICD
+389 DRIDLDEQIWN

-412 KTGAHLMEILD
+412 KTGAHLMEILE
-423 KNKKSIITSVLDKFE
+423 KNKKSIITSVLDKFQ
-438 AGVKKRSVEV
+438 AGLNKRSIEV

-458 ESHRSQYGIAHALMK
+458 ESHRSQYGVAHALMK

-482 GFTGTPLLKSEKS
+482 GFTGTPLLKSEKR

-502 FIRPIYTINDA
+502 FIQPIYTINDA
-513 VEDRAVVPLLYE
+513 VEDKAVVPLLYE
-525 GRHVIQ
+525 GRHVLQ
-531 DVDQKP
+531 NVDQKP
-537 IDTWFER
+537 IDTWFSR
-544 VCKGLSEKQVI
+544 VCEPLSEYQVADI
-555 DLKRKFS
+555 KRKFS

-573 IFMIAYDV
+573 IFMIAYDI
-581 SEHYSKNWQ
+581 SEHFSKNWQ

-598 ATDSKAAALKFKKC
+598 ATDSKDAALKFKKC

-628 DEREGYEDLY
+628 DEREGYKDIY
-638 EEPTEDVVKF
+638 EEPTEEELRF
-648 WKNILKRFGSETE
+648 WKNMMKRFGSEKE

-667 ASFKHSEQPE
+667 ASFKRADPPE

-688 FDAPKNTVLYIAK
+688 FDAPRNTVLYIAK

-718 HEGKDYGFIVDY
+718 HEGKDYGFIIDY
-730 YGILGQLDLALT
+730 YGILGELDLALT
-742 AYEELSGFDKEDLEG
+742 AYAELSGFDKEDLEG
-757 TLLNVTEEVKTLPQ
+757 TLVSIAEEIKTLPQ

-786 RDEEAYERFLFD
+786 RDEEEYEQFLFD
-798 EELRYKFYE
+798 EELRHKFYE
-807 KLTAFSKTLS
+807 KLTAFSKILS

-825 YEEVPEKQINKY
+825 YEEAPEKQVNKY
-837 KDDCKFFQKLRVS
+837 KEDFKFFQKLRVS

-887 VNIFDKER
+887 VNIFDKES
-895 FQKEVTKA
+895 FQKEVAKA
-903 VGDAAKADMIAHR
+903 VGEAAKADMIAHR

-945 YRQARI
+945 YRLARI
-951 TDARYFLTAKEI
+951 TDAQYFLAAKEI

-968 DHKDSDIPD
+968 DRKDSDIPD
-977 VLQDKDAAR
+977 VLQDKDAAKA
-986 SFYGVIYKFTNPRD
+986 FYGVIYEFVSQRSSD
-1000 KDKSVNAKVA
+1000 KGVSAKIA
-1010 MDVDAIIQR
+1010 IDVDAIIQR
-1019 NIVVDWHIKTD
+1019 NIVVDWHLKTD
-1030 VHNKMLNEL
+1030 IQNKMLNEI
-1039 EDYFKDDSIFDLTY
+1039 EDYLADETKLGLSY
-1053 DEIDIIMEKI
+1053 EEIDLIMEKVI
-1063 LSIAKRKYAL
+1063 NIAKRRYAQ

>member
-1 MEYGVPGQLE
+1 MDT
-11 RESVMEI
+11 
-18 NKSSIPSFKEDHISQ
+18 PSFKEDHISQ
-33 VPALQ
+33 VPALR
-38 LLINLGYVYLTP
+38 LLINLGYTYLPP
-50 EEALISRGGKTSN
+50 EEALIARGGKASN
-63 VILETVLEK
+63 VILEAILEK
-72 QLRQINTIL
+72 QLHQINTISH
-81 YKGGE
+81 KGGE

-98 TTLKNIPYDGLIRTN
+98 ATLKNIPYDGLIRTN

-144 ESLDKNVFHV
+144 ENLDKNVFHV

-172 LVLFV
+172 IVLFV

-214 LFVYSQVL
+214 LFVYSQLLMVL
-222 MAVSKNEAKYGTA
+222 SKNEAKYATA

-249 DYEAKVKQLI
+249 DFEAEIKRLV
-259 NKPLPLEI
+259 NKPLSLDI
-267 KDKLFAS
+267 KDRLFAS
-274 RFQYVRRYFDAIE
+274 RFQYVRRYFDSIE
-287 SEGRLV
+287 SEGCMV

-312 SRQFVIYDCGQ
+312 SRQFVIYDCGE
-323 KKVARHQQY
+323 KKIARHQQY

-346 GGRRKGGVIWH
+346 EGKRKGGVIWH

-376 CPSISNPR
+376 CSAIPNPR

-423 KNKKSIITSVLDKFE
+423 KNKKSIITSVLDKFQ
-438 AGVKKRSVEV
+438 AGLNKRSVEV
-448 TSENI
+448 ASENI

-473 KVLPNACYI
+473 KVLPNACYV

-502 FIRPIYTINDA
+502 FIQPIYTINDA
-513 VEDRAVVPLLYE
+513 VEDKAVVPLLYE

-537 IDTWFER
+537 IDTWFDR
-544 VCKGLSEKQVI
+544 VCKGLSEKQIV

-628 DEREGYEDLY
+628 DEREGYEDVY
-638 EEPTEDVVKF
+638 EEPTEDVLKF
-648 WKNILKRFGSETE
+648 WKTILKRFGSETE

-688 FDAPKNTVLYIAK
+688 FDAPRNTVLYIAK

-730 YGILGQLDLALT
+730 YGILGELDIALT

-757 TLLNVTEEVKTLPQ
+757 TLVNVAEEVKTLPQ

-786 RDEEAYERFLFD
+786 RDEEEYERFLFD
-798 EELRYKFYE
+798 EEIRHKFYE

-825 YEEVPEKQINKY
+825 YEEVPGKQINKY
-837 KDDCKFFQKLRVS
+837 KDDFKFFQKLRVS

-887 VNIFDKER
+887 VNIFDKES

-903 VGDAAKADMIAHR
+903 VGEAAKADMIAHR

-951 TDARYFLTAKEI
+951 TDAQYFLTAKEI

-968 DHKDSDIPD
+968 DRKDTDIPD
-977 VLQDKDAAR
+977 ILQDKDVAKA
-986 SFYGVIYKFTNPRD
+986 FYGVVYE
-1000 KDKSVNAKVA
+1000 SVNQRNNDKGVSAKIA
-1010 MDVDAIIQR
+1010 IDIDAIIER
-1019 NIVVDWHIKTD
+1019 NIVVDWHLKTD
-1030 VHNKMLNEL
+1030 IQNKMLNEI
-1039 EDYFKDDSIFDLTY
+1039 EDYLADETKLGLSY
-1053 DEIDIIMEKI
+1053 EEIDLIMEKI
-1063 LSIAKRKYAL
+1063 INIAKRRYAK

>member
-1 MEYGVPGQLE
+1 MD
-11 RESVMEI
+11 
-18 NKSSIPSFKEDHISQ
+18 IPSFKEDHISQ
-33 VPALQ
+33 IPALQ
-38 LLINLGYVYLTP
+38 LLVNVGYSYLTP
-50 EEALISRGGKTSN
+50 EEALSARGGKTSN

-72 QLRQINTIL
+72 QLRAINAIS
-81 YKGGE
+81 YKGSE
-86 YKFSNNNITNAI
+86 YHFSNANITNAVA
-98 TTLKNIPYDGLIRTN
+98 TLKNIPFDGLIRTN
-113 EKIYDLLSLGKSFE
+113 EKIYDLLALGKSYE
-127 ETILGNT
+127 ETILNNT

-144 ESLDKNVFHV
+144 DNIERNVFHV
-154 TEEFEVMQSDGKA
+154 TEEFEVMQSDGKM

-172 LVLFV
+172 IVLFV

-182 AVIECKCPDIKEPI
+182 AVIECKRPDIKDPI
-196 KEAISQNLRNQTD
+196 KEAVSQHLRNQTD
-209 EFIPG
+209 EFIPS
-214 LFVYSQVL
+214 LFVYSQML
-222 MAVSKNEAKYGTA
+222 MAVSKNEAKYATA
-235 GTADKFWAVWKEKE
+235 GTADKFWSVWKEKSLDE
-249 DYEAKVKQLI
+249 KALFDIV
-259 NKPLPLEI
+259 NKPLSQEH
-267 KDKLFAS
+267 KDKIFSS
-274 RFQYVRRYFDAIE
+274 RFSYVKDLFNTLGTRQPT
-287 SEGRLV
+287 G
-293 TNQDRAIYSLLK
+293 QDRAIYCLLR
-305 PDRLLEL
+305 PERLLEF
-312 SRQFVIYDCGQ
+312 SRQFVIYDCGE
-323 KKVARHQQY
+323 KKIARHQQY

-337 TIERVSQYQ
+337 TIQRVCQYQ
-346 GGRRKGGVIWH
+346 EGKRKGGVIWH

-376 CPSISNPR
+376 CPVIANPR
-384 IVIVT
+384 VVIVT
-389 DRIDLDQQICD
+389 DRIDLDEQIWN

-423 KNKKSIITSVLDKFE
+423 RNKKSIITSVLDKFQ
-438 AGVKKRSVEV
+438 AGLNKRSLEV

-458 ESHRSQYGIAHALMK
+458 ESHRSQYGVAHALMK

-482 GFTGTPLLKSEKS
+482 GFTGTPLLKNEKS

-502 FIRPIYTINDA
+502 FIQPIYSINDA
-513 VEDRAVVPLLYE
+513 VADKAVVPLLYE
-525 GRHVIQ
+525 GRHVLQ

-537 IDTWFER
+537 IDTWFDR
-544 VCKGLSEKQVI
+544 VCEPLSEYQVT
-555 DLKRKFS
+555 DLKKKFT
-562 KIEKLNLTDQK
+562 KIEKINLTDQK
-573 IFMIAYDV
+573 IQMIAYDV
-581 SEHYSKNWQ
+581 SEHFSKNWQ

-628 DEREGYEDLY
+628 DEREGYEDVY
-638 EEPTEDVVKF
+638 EEPVEEVQKF

-667 ASFKHSEQPE
+667 ASFKYSEQPD
-677 ILIVVEKLLTG
+677 ILIVVDKLLTG
-688 FDAPKNTVLYIAK
+688 FDAPKNTVLYIVK

-718 HEGKDYGFIVDY
+718 HEGKDYGFILDY
-730 YGILGQLDLALT
+730 YGILGELDRALT

-757 TLLNVTEEVKTLPQ
+757 TLVNIAEEIKTLPQ
-771 KYADLWDIFKEIKNR
+771 KYADLWDIFKAIKNR
-786 RDEEAYERFLFD
+786 RDEEEYEKFLFD
-798 EELRYKFYE
+798 EEIRHKFYE

-825 YEEVPEKQINKY
+825 YKETPEQQINKY
-837 KDDCKFFQKLRVS
+837 KDDFKFFQKLRVS

-859 DFKEYEDKIQK
+859 DYKEYENKIQK

-875 VSSDEVIKITDP
+875 VTSDEVIKITDP
-887 VNIFDKER
+887 VNIFDKEN

-903 VGDAAKADMIAHR
+903 VGEAAKADMIAHR

-931 YEKFSNLLK
+931 YEKFSKLLM

-951 TDARYFLTAKEI
+951 TDAQYFLTTSEI

-968 DHKDSDIPD
+968 DRKDEDIPE
-977 VLQDKDAAR
+977 VLQDKDVAKA
-986 SFYGVIYKFTNPRD
+986 FYGIIYEGVSRKNSD
-1000 KDKSVNAKVA
+1000 KNVSAHIA
-1010 MDVDAIIQR
+1010 MNVDGIIQR
-1019 NIVVDWHIKTD
+1019 NVVVDWHLKTD
-1030 VHNKMLNEL
+1030 IQNKMLNEI
-1039 EDYFKDDSIFDLTY
+1039 EDYLADETGLNLSY
-1053 DEIDIIMEKI
+1053 EEIDLIMEKI
-1063 LSIAKRKYAL
+1063 VNIAKRRYAQ

>member
-1 MEYGVPGQLE
+1 MDT
-11 RESVMEI
+11 
-18 NKSSIPSFKEDHISQ
+18 PSFKEDHISQ

-38 LLINLGYVYLTP
+38 LLINLGYTYLTP
-50 EEALISRGGKTSN
+50 EEALIARGGKTSN
-63 VILETVLEK
+63 VILETILEK
-72 QLRQINTIL
+72 QLCQINTIL

-98 TTLKNIPYDGLIRTN
+98 NTLKNIPYDGLIRTN

-144 ESLDKNVFHV
+144 ENLDRNVLHV

-182 AVIECKCPDIKEPI
+182 AVIECKCPDIKDPI

-209 EFIPG
+209 EFIPE

-235 GTADKFWAVWKEKE
+235 GTADKFWAAWKEKE
-249 DYEAKVKQLI
+249 DFEAEVKRLV
-259 NKPLPLEI
+259 NKPLSLEI

-287 SEGRLV
+287 SEERLV
-293 TNQDRAIYSLLK
+293 TSQDRAIYSLLK
-305 PDRLLEL
+305 SDRLLKL
-312 SRQFVIYDCGQ
+312 SRQFVIYDCGE
-323 KKVARHQQY
+323 KKIARHQQY

-346 GGRRKGGVIWH
+346 DSKRKGGVIWH

-376 CPSISNPR
+376 CPSIPNPR

-423 KNKKSIITSVLDKFE
+423 KNKKTIVTSVLDKFQ
-438 AGVKKRSVEV
+438 AGLNKRSVEV

-502 FIRPIYTINDA
+502 FIQPIYTINDA
-513 VEDRAVVPLLYE
+513 VEDKAVVPLLYE
-525 GRHVIQ
+525 GRHVLQ

-537 IDTWFER
+537 IDTWFTR
-544 VCKGLSEKQVI
+544 VCEPLSEYQVT

-573 IFMIAYDV
+573 IYMISYDV
-581 SEHYSKNWQ
+581 SEHFRKNWQ

-612 LDEIGKVSS
+612 LDEINKVSS

-628 DEREGYEDLY
+628 DKRKGYEDIY
-638 EEPTEDVVKF
+638 EEPTEEVLKF
-648 WKNILKRFGSETE
+648 WKNMLKRFSSESE

-667 ASFKHSEQPE
+667 ASFKHAEQPE

-688 FDAPKNTVLYIAK
+688 FDAHRNTVLYIAK

-730 YGILGQLDLALT
+730 YGILGELDLALT

-757 TLLNVTEEVKTLPQ
+757 TLVNIAEEVKTLPQ

-786 RDEEAYERFLFD
+786 RDEEEYERFLFD
-798 EELRYKFYE
+798 EELRHKFYE

-825 YEEVPEKQINKY
+825 YEEVTEKQINKY
-837 KDDCKFFQKLRVS
+837 KDDFKFFQKLRVS

-887 VNIFDKER
+887 VNIFDKEN

-903 VGDAAKADMIAHR
+903 VGEAAKADMIAHR

-951 TDARYFLTAKEI
+951 TDAQYFLTANEI

-968 DHKDSDIPD
+968 DRKDTDMPDI
-977 VLQDKDAAR
+977 LQDKDVAKA
-986 SFYGVIYKFTNPRD
+986 FYGVVYE
-1000 KDKSVNAKVA
+1000 SVNQRNNDKGASAKIA
-1010 MDVDAIIQR
+1010 IDIDAIIQR
-1019 NIVVDWHIKTD
+1019 NIVVDWHLKTD
-1030 VHNKMLNEL
+1030 IQNKMLNDI
-1039 EDYFKDDSIFDLTY
+1039 EDYLADETKLGLSY
-1053 DEIDIIMEKI
+1053 EEIDLIMEKI
-1063 LSIAKRKYAL
+1063 INIAKRRYAK

>member
-1 MEYGVPGQLE
+1 ME
-11 RESVMEI
+11 
-18 NKSSIPSFKEDHISQ
+18 IPSFKEDHISQ

-38 LLINLGYVYLTP
+38 LLINLGYTYLTP
-50 EEALISRGGKTSN
+50 EDALTARGGKTSN

-81 YKGGE
+81 YKGSE

-98 TTLKNIPYDGLIRTN
+98 ITLKNIPYDGLIRTN

-144 ESLDKNVFHV
+144 ENLDRNVFHV
-154 TEEFEVMQSDGKA
+154 TEEFEVMQSDGKG

-182 AVIECKCPDIKEPI
+182 TVVECKCPDIKEPI
-196 KEAISQNLRNQTD
+196 KEAISQNLRNQND
-209 EFIPG
+209 DFIPG
-214 LFVYSQVL
+214 LFVYSQLL

-249 DYEAKVKQLI
+249 DFEAEVKDI
-259 NKPLPLEI
+259 VNKPLALDV

-274 RFQYVRRYFDAIE
+274 RFRYVRKYFDAIE
-287 SEGRLV
+287 TEGRLV
-293 TNQDRAIYSLLK
+293 TNQDRAMYSLLK
-305 PDRLLEL
+305 PERLLEL
-312 SRQFVIYDCGQ
+312 SRQFIIYDCGE
-323 KKVARHQQY
+323 KKIARHQQY

-346 GGRRKGGVIWH
+346 EGKRKGGVIWH

-376 CPSISNPR
+376 CPAISNPR
-384 IVIVT
+384 VVIVT

-412 KTGAHLMEILD
+412 RTGVHLMEILD
-423 KNKKSIITSVLDKFE
+423 KNKKSIITSVLDKFQ
-438 AGVKKRSVEV
+438 AGLNRRSVEV

-458 ESHRSQYGIAHALMK
+458 ESHRSQYGVAHALMR

-502 FIRPIYTINDA
+502 FIQPIYTINDA
-513 VEDRAVVPLLYE
+513 VEDKAVVPLLYE
-525 GRHVIQ
+525 GRHVLQ
-531 DVDQKP
+531 DVDKKP
-537 IDTWFER
+537 IDTWFDR
-544 VCKGLSEKQVI
+544 VCKDLSEKQVI

-598 ATDSKAAALKFKKC
+598 ATDSKAAALKFKQY

-628 DEREGYEDLY
+628 DDREGYEDVY
-638 EEPTEDVVKF
+638 EDPTEDVVKF
-648 WKNILKRFGSETE
+648 WKSIMKRFGSETE

-667 ASFKHSEQPE
+667 ASFKYGEQPE

-688 FDAPKNTVLYIAK
+688 FDAPRNTVLYIAK

-730 YGILGQLDLALT
+730 YGILGELDLALT
-742 AYEELSGFDKEDLEG
+742 AYEELSGFDKDDLEG
-757 TLLNVTEEVKTLPQ
+757 TLLNIAEEIKTLPQ

-786 RDEEAYERFLFD
+786 RDEEEYEQFLFD
-798 EELRYKFYE
+798 EEIRHKFYE

-817 IALSSEKF
+817 VALSSEKF
-825 YEEVPEKQINKY
+825 YEDAPEQQIKKY
-837 KDDCKFFQKLRVS
+837 KDDFKFFQKLRVS

-870 LLNTY
+870 ILNTY

-887 VNIFDKER
+887 VNIFDKEN
-895 FQKEVTKA
+895 FQKEVTKV
-903 VGDAAKADMIAHR
+903 VGEAAKADMIAHR

-945 YRQARI
+945 YRDARI
-951 TDARYFLTAKEI
+951 TDAQYFLTAKDI

-968 DHKDSDIPD
+968 DRKDTDIPD
-977 VLQDKDAAR
+977 VLQDKDVAKA
-986 SFYGVIYKFTNPRD
+986 FYGVVYESVGQRNDD
-1000 KDKSVNAKVA
+1000 KEVSAKIA
-1010 MDVDAIIQR
+1010 IDVDSIVQE
-1019 NIVVDWHIKTD
+1019 NLVVDWHLKTD
-1030 VHNKMLNEL
+1030 IQNKMFNQI
-1039 EDYFKDDSIFDLTY
+1039 EDYLADETKLGLSY
-1053 DEIDIIMEKI
+1053 EEIDLIMEKI
-1063 LSIAKRKYAL
+1063 LNIAKRRYAK

>member
-1 MEYGVPGQLE
+1 MDT
-11 RESVMEI
+11 
-18 NKSSIPSFKEDHISQ
+18 PSFKEDHISQ

-38 LLINLGYVYLTP
+38 LLINIGYTYLTP
-50 EEALISRGGKTSN
+50 EEALIARGGKTSN
-63 VILETVLEK
+63 VILEPILEK
-72 QLRQINTIL
+72 QLRQINAIL

-86 YKFSNNNITNAI
+86 YLFSNNNITNAI
-98 TTLKNIPYDGLIRTN
+98 GTLKNIPYDGLIRTN

-144 ESLDKNVFHV
+144 ENLDKNVFHV

-214 LFVYSQVL
+214 LFVYSQIV

-235 GTADKFWAVWKEKE
+235 GTAEKFWSVWKEKE
-249 DYEAKVKQLI
+249 DFESEIKRLV
-259 NKPLPLEI
+259 NKPLLSEI

-274 RFQYVRRYFDAIE
+274 RFQYVRRYFDSIE

-293 TNQDRAIYSLLK
+293 TNQDKAIYSLLK

-312 SRQFVIYDCGQ
+312 SRQFVIYDCGE
-323 KKVARHQQY
+323 KKIARHQQY

-337 TIERVSQYQ
+337 TIKRVSQYQ
-346 GGRRKGGVIWH
+346 DGKRKGGVIWH

-376 CPSISNPR
+376 CPSIPNPR

-423 KNKKSIITSVLDKFE
+423 KNKKTIITSVLDKFQ
-438 AGVKKRSVEV
+438 AGLNKRSVEV

-482 GFTGTPLLKSEKS
+482 GFTGTPLLKNEKS

-502 FIRPIYTINDA
+502 FIQPIYTINDA
-513 VEDRAVVPLLYE
+513 VEDKAVVPLLYE
-525 GRHVIQ
+525 GRHVLQ

-537 IDTWFER
+537 VDTWFNR
-544 VCKGLSEKQVI
+544 VCEPLSEYQVT

-573 IFMIAYDV
+573 IYMISYDV
-581 SEHYSKNWQ
+581 SEHFRKNWQ

-621 EVVISAP
+621 EVIISAP
-628 DEREGYEDLY
+628 DEREGYEDIY
-638 EEPTEDVVKF
+638 EEPAEEVLKF
-648 WKNILKRFGSETE
+648 WKNILKRFSSESE

-667 ASFKHSEQPE
+667 ASFKHAEQPE

-688 FDAPKNTVLYIAK
+688 FDAPRNTVLYIVK

-730 YGILGQLDLALT
+730 YGILGELDLALT

-757 TLLNVTEEVKTLPQ
+757 TLINITEEVKTLSQ

-786 RDEEAYERFLFD
+786 RDEEEYERFLFD
-798 EELRYKFYE
+798 EELRHKFYE
-807 KLTAFSKTLS
+807 KLTVFSKTLS

-837 KDDCKFFQKLRVS
+837 KDDFKFFQKLRVS

-870 LLNTY
+870 LLNIY

-887 VNIFDKER
+887 VNIFDKEN
-895 FQKEVTKA
+895 FQKEVTKV
-903 VGDAAKADMIAHR
+903 VGEAAKADMIAHR
-916 TKRTIEEKYDEDPVF
+916 TKRTIEEKYGEDPVF

-951 TDARYFLTAKEI
+951 TDAQYFLTANEI
-963 MEAVR
+963 MDAVR
-968 DHKDSDIPD
+968 DRKDMDIPGI
-977 VLQDKDAAR
+977 LQDKDVAKA
-986 SFYGVIYKFTNPRD
+986 FYGVIYE
-1000 KDKSVNAKVA
+1000 SVNQRNNDKGVSAKIA
-1010 MDVDAIIQR
+1010 IDIDMIIQR
-1019 NIVVDWHIKTD
+1019 NIVVDWHLKVDIQ
-1030 VHNKMLNEL
+1030 NKMLNEI
-1039 EDYFKDDSIFDLTY
+1039 EDYLSDETKLGLSY
-1053 DEIDIIMEKI
+1053 EEIDLIMEKI
-1063 LSIAKRKYAL
+1063 INIAKRRYAK

>member
-1 MEYGVPGQLE
+1 M
-11 RESVMEI
+11 
-18 NKSSIPSFKEDHISQ
+18 
-33 VPALQ
+33 
-38 LLINLGYVYLTP
+38 
-50 EEALISRGGKTSN
+50 
-63 VILETVLEK
+63 
-72 QLRQINTIL
+72 
-81 YKGGE
+81 
-86 YKFSNNNITNAI
+86 
-98 TTLKNIPYDGLIRTN
+98 
-113 EKIYDLLSLGKSFE
+113 
-127 ETILGNT
+127 
-134 KSFDLKFIDW
+134 
-144 ESLDKNVFHV
+144 
-154 TEEFEVMQSDGKA
+154 
-167 HRRPD
+167 
-172 LVLFV
+172 
-177 NGIPF
+177 
-182 AVIECKCPDIKEPI
+182 
-196 KEAISQNLRNQTD
+196 
-209 EFIPG
+209 
-214 LFVYSQVL
+214 
-222 MAVSKNEAKYGTA
+222 
-235 GTADKFWAVWKEKE
+235 
-249 DYEAKVKQLI
+249 
-259 NKPLPLEI
+259 
-267 KDKLFAS
+267 
-274 RFQYVRRYFDAIE
+274 
-287 SEGRLV
+287 
-293 TNQDRAIYSLLK
+293 
-305 PDRLLEL
+305 LEL
-312 SRQFVIYDCGQ
+312 SRQFIIYDCGE
-323 KKVARHQQY
+323 KKIARHQQY

-346 GGRRKGGVIWH
+346 GSKRKGGVIWH

-376 CPSISNPR
+376 CPSIPNPR

-423 KNKKSIITSVLDKFE
+423 KNKKAIITSVLDKFQ
-438 AGVKKRSVEV
+438 AGLNKRSVEV
-448 TSENI
+448 MSENI

-502 FIRPIYTINDA
+502 FIQPIYTINDA
-513 VEDRAVVPLLYE
+513 VEDKAVVPLLYE
-525 GRHVIQ
+525 GRHVLQ

-537 IDTWFER
+537 IDTWFNR
-544 VCKGLSEKQVI
+544 VCEPLSEYQVT

-573 IFMIAYDV
+573 IYMISYDV
-581 SEHYSKNWQ
+581 SEHFRKNWQ

-612 LDEIGKVSS
+612 LDEINKVSS

-628 DEREGYEDLY
+628 DERKGYEDIY
-638 EEPTEDVVKF
+638 EEPTEEVLKF
-648 WKNILKRFGSETE
+648 WKNMLKRFSSESE

-667 ASFKHSEQPE
+667 ASFKHAEQPE

-688 FDAPKNTVLYIAK
+688 FDAPRNTVLYIAK

-730 YGILGQLDLALT
+730 YGILGELDLALT

-757 TLLNVTEEVKTLPQ
+757 TLVNVAEEVKTLPQ

-786 RDEEAYERFLFD
+786 RDEEEYERFLFD
-798 EELRYKFYE
+798 EEIRHKFYE

-825 YEEVPEKQINKY
+825 YEEVTEKQINKY
-837 KDDCKFFQKLRVS
+837 KDDFKFFQKLRVS

-887 VNIFDKER
+887 VNIFDKEN

-903 VGDAAKADMIAHR
+903 VGEAAKADMIAHR

-931 YEKFSNLLK
+931 YEKFSNLLR

-951 TDARYFLTAKEI
+951 TDAQYFLTAKEI

-968 DHKDSDIPD
+968 DRKDTDMPDI
-977 VLQDKDAAR
+977 LQDKDVAKA
-986 SFYGVIYKFTNPRD
+986 FYGVVYE
-1000 KDKSVNAKVA
+1000 SVNQRNNDKGASAKIA
-1010 MDVDAIIQR
+1010 IDIDAIIQR
-1019 NIVVDWHIKTD
+1019 NIVVDWYLKTD
-1030 VHNKMLNEL
+1030 IQNKMLNDI
-1039 EDYFKDDSIFDLTY
+1039 EDYLADETKLGLSY
-1053 DEIDIIMEKI
+1053 EEIDLIMEKI
-1063 LSIAKRKYAL
+1063 INIAKRRYAK

>member
-1 MEYGVPGQLE
+1 MDT
-11 RESVMEI
+11 
-18 NKSSIPSFKEDHISQ
+18 PSFKEDHISQ

-38 LLINLGYVYLTP
+38 LLINLGYTYLTP
-50 EEALISRGGKTSN
+50 EEALIARGGKTSN
-63 VILETVLEK
+63 VILEAILEK
-72 QLRQINTIL
+72 QLHQINTIL

-86 YKFSNNNITNAI
+86 YSFSNNNITNAI
-98 TTLKNIPYDGLIRTN
+98 STLKNIPYDGLIRTN

-144 ESLDKNVFHV
+144 DNLDKNVFHV

-182 AVIECKCPDIKEPI
+182 VVIECKCPDIKEPI

-249 DYEAKVKQLI
+249 DFETEVKSLV
-259 NKPLPLEI
+259 NKPLSLDT

-274 RFQYVRRYFDAIE
+274 RFQYVRRYFDSIE

-312 SRQFVIYDCGQ
+312 SRQFVIYDCGE
-323 KKVARHQQY
+323 KKIARHQQY

-346 GGRRKGGVIWH
+346 EGKRKGGVIWH

-376 CPSISNPR
+376 CPSIPNPR

-423 KNKKSIITSVLDKFE
+423 KNKKSIITSVLDKFQ
-438 AGVKKRSVEV
+438 AGLNKRSVEV
-448 TSENI
+448 MSENI

-502 FIRPIYTINDA
+502 FIQPVYTINDA
-513 VEDRAVVPLLYE
+513 VEDKAVVPLLYE

-544 VCKGLSEKQVI
+544 VCKDLSEKQVI

-628 DEREGYEDLY
+628 DEREGYEDVY

-688 FDAPKNTVLYIAK
+688 FDAPRNTVLYIAK

-730 YGILGQLDLALT
+730 YGILGELDLALT

-757 TLLNVTEEVKTLPQ
+757 ILLNVAEEVKTLPQ

-786 RDEEAYERFLFD
+786 RDEEEYERFLFD
-798 EELRYKFYE
+798 EELRHKFYE
-807 KLTAFSKTLS
+807 RLTAFSKTLS

-825 YEEVPEKQINKY
+825 YEEVPEKQISKY
-837 KDDCKFFQKLRVS
+837 KDDFKFFQKLRMS

-887 VNIFDKER
+887 VNIFDKES

-903 VGDAAKADMIAHR
+903 VGEAAKADMIAHR

-945 YRQARI
+945 YRLARI
-951 TDARYFLTAKEI
+951 TDAQYFLTAKEI

-968 DHKDSDIPD
+968 DRKDTDIPD
-977 VLQDKDAAR
+977 ILQDKDVAKA
-986 SFYGVIYKFTNPRD
+986 FYGVVYE
-1000 KDKSVNAKVA
+1000 SVNQRNNDKGVSAKIA
-1010 MDVDAIIQR
+1010 IDIDAIIQG
-1019 NIVVDWHIKTD
+1019 NIVVDWHLKTD
-1030 VHNKMLNEL
+1030 IQNKMLNEI
-1039 EDYFKDDSIFDLTY
+1039 EDYLADKTKLGLSY
-1053 DEIDIIMEKI
+1053 EEIDLIMEKI
-1063 LSIAKRKYAL
+1063 INIAKRRYAK

>member
-1 MEYGVPGQLE
+1 MDT
-11 RESVMEI
+11 
-18 NKSSIPSFKEDHISQ
+18 PSFKEDHISQ

-38 LLINLGYVYLTP
+38 LLINLGYTYLTP
-50 EEALISRGGKTSN
+50 EEALIARGGKTSN
-63 VILETVLEK
+63 AILETILEK

-86 YKFSNNNITNAI
+86 YSFSNNNITNAI
-98 TTLKNIPYDGLIRTN
+98 NTLKNIPYDGLIRTN

-144 ESLDKNVFHV
+144 DNLEKNVFHV

-172 LVLFV
+172 IVLFV

-182 AVIECKCPDIKEPI
+182 TVIECKCPDIKEPI

-235 GTADKFWAVWKEKE
+235 GTAERFWSVWKEKE
-249 DYEAKVKQLI
+249 DFESEVKRLV
-259 NKPLPLEI
+259 NKPLSLED
-267 KDKLFAS
+267 KDRLFVS
-274 RFQYVRRYFDAIE
+274 RFQYVKRYFDAIE
-287 SEGRLV
+287 SEGRLI
-293 TNQDRAIYSLLK
+293 TNQDRSIYSLLK
-305 PDRLLEL
+305 PNRLLEL
-312 SRQFVIYDCGQ
+312 SRQFVIYDCGE
-323 KKVARHQQY
+323 KKIARHQQY

-337 TIERVSQYQ
+337 TIARVSQYQ
-346 GGRRKGGVIWH
+346 DNKRKGGVIWH

-376 CPSISNPR
+376 CPLIPNPR

-389 DRIDLDQQICD
+389 DRIDLDEQIWN

-412 KTGAHLMEILD
+412 KTGAHLMEILE
-423 KNKKSIITSVLDKFE
+423 KNKKAIITSVLDKFQ
-438 AGVKKRSVEV
+438 AGLNKRSVEV

-473 KVLPNACYI
+473 KVLPNACYV

-502 FIRPIYTINDA
+502 FIQPIYTINDA
-513 VEDRAVVPLLYE
+513 VEDKAVVPLLYE
-525 GRHVIQ
+525 GRHVLQ
-531 DVDQKP
+531 DVDKKP

-544 VCKGLSEKQVI
+544 VCEGLSEKQVV

-628 DEREGYEDLY
+628 DEREGYEDVY
-638 EEPTEDVVKF
+638 EDPTEEVLKF
-648 WKNILKRFGSETE
+648 WKNILKRFGSEPE

-667 ASFKHSEQPE
+667 ASFKHAEQPE

-688 FDAPKNTVLYIAK
+688 FDAPRNTVLYIAK

-730 YGILGQLDLALT
+730 YGILGELDLALT

-757 TLLNVTEEVKTLPQ
+757 TIVNVAEEVKTLPQ

-786 RDEEAYERFLFD
+786 RDEEEYERFLFD
-798 EELRYKFYE
+798 EELRHKFYE

-825 YEEVPEKQINKY
+825 HEEVPEKQVNKY
-837 KDDCKFFQKLRVS
+837 KDDFKFFQKLRVS
-850 VKKRYAEVV
+850 VKRRYAEVV
-859 DFKEYEDKIQK
+859 DFKEYENKIQK

-875 VSSDEVIKITDP
+875 VSSDEVIKITDL
-887 VNIFDKER
+887 VNIFDKEN

-903 VGDAAKADMIAHR
+903 VGEAAKADMIAHR
-916 TKRTIEEKYDEDPVF
+916 TKRTIEERYDEDPVF
-931 YEKFSNLLK
+931 YEKFSNLLE

-951 TDARYFLTAKEI
+951 TDAQYFLTAKEI

-968 DHKDSDIPD
+968 DRKDPD
-977 VLQDKDAAR
+977 VPDILQDKDVAKA
-986 SFYGVIYKFTNPRD
+986 FYGVVYESINQRNSD
-1000 KDKSVNAKVA
+1000 KGVSAKIA
-1010 MDVDAIIQR
+1010 IDIDAIIQR
-1019 NIVVDWHIKTD
+1019 NIIVDWHLKTD
-1030 VHNKMLNEL
+1030 IQNKMLNEI
-1039 EDYFKDDSIFDLTY
+1039 EDYLADETKLGLSY
-1053 DEIDIIMEKI
+1053 EEIDLIMEKI
-1063 LSIAKRKYAL
+1063 INIAKRRYAK

>member
-1 MEYGVPGQLE
+1 MDT
-11 RESVMEI
+11 
-18 NKSSIPSFKEDHISQ
+18 PSFKEDHISQ

-38 LLINLGYVYLTP
+38 LLINLGYTYLTP
-50 EEALISRGGKTSN
+50 EEALIARGGKTSN
-63 VILETVLEK
+63 VILEAILEK
-72 QLRQINTIL
+72 QLHQINAIL

-86 YKFSNNNITNAI
+86 YSFSNNNITNAI
-98 TTLKNIPYDGLIRTN
+98 GTLKNIPYDGLIRTN

-144 ESLDKNVFHV
+144 DNFDKNVFHV

-172 LVLFV
+172 IVLFV

-182 AVIECKCPDIKEPI
+182 VVIECKCPDIKEPI
-196 KEAISQNLRNQTD
+196 REAISQNLRNQTD

-249 DYEAKVKQLI
+249 DFEAEVKSLVNKQLS
-259 NKPLPLEI
+259 LDT

-274 RFQYVRRYFDAIE
+274 RFQYIRLYFDLIE

-312 SRQFVIYDCGQ
+312 SRQFVIYDCGE
-323 KKVARHQQY
+323 KKIARHQQY

-346 GGRRKGGVIWH
+346 EGKRKGGVIWH

-362 KSITMVMLAKALAL
+362 KSITMVMLAKALVL

-423 KNKKSIITSVLDKFE
+423 KNKKSIITSVLDKFQ
-438 AGVKKRSVEV
+438 AGLNKRSVEV

-502 FIRPIYTINDA
+502 FIQPIYTINDA
-513 VEDRAVVPLLYE
+513 VADKAVVPLLYE
-525 GRHVIQ
+525 GRHVLQ

-537 IDTWFER
+537 IDKWFDR
-544 VCKGLSEKQVI
+544 VCEPLSEYQVT

-573 IFMIAYDV
+573 IYMIAYDV

-628 DEREGYEDLY
+628 DEREGYEDVY
-638 EEPTEDVVKF
+638 EEPTEDVLKF
-648 WKNILKRFGSETE
+648 WKIILKRFGSEPE

-688 FDAPKNTVLYIAK
+688 FDAPRNTVLYIAK

-730 YGILGQLDLALT
+730 YGILGELDLALT
-742 AYEELSGFDKEDLEG
+742 AYDELSGFDKEDLEG
-757 TLLNVTEEVKTLPQ
+757 TLINVAEEVKTLPQ

-786 RDEEAYERFLFD
+786 RDEEEYERFLFD
-798 EELRYKFYE
+798 EELRHKFYE
-807 KLTAFSKTLS
+807 KLTAFSKTLG

-825 YEEVPEKQINKY
+825 YEEIPEKQISKY
-837 KDDCKFFQKLRVS
+837 KDDFKFFQKLRVS

-887 VNIFDKER
+887 VNIFDKES

-903 VGDAAKADMIAHR
+903 VGEAAKADMIAHR

-945 YRQARI
+945 YRLARI
-951 TDARYFLTAKEI
+951 TDSQYFLTANEI

-968 DHKDSDIPD
+968 DRKDTDIPD
-977 VLQDKDAAR
+977 ILQDKDVAKA
-986 SFYGVIYKFTNPRD
+986 FYGVVYE
-1000 KDKSVNAKVA
+1000 SVNQCNNDKGVSAKIA
-1010 MDVDAIIQR
+1010 IDIDAIIQG
-1019 NIVVDWHIKTD
+1019 NIVVDWHLKTD
-1030 VHNKMLNEL
+1030 IQNKMLNEI
-1039 EDYFKDDSIFDLTY
+1039 EDYLADKTKLGLSY
-1053 DEIDIIMEKI
+1053 EEIDLIMEKI
-1063 LSIAKRKYAL
+1063 LNIAKRRYAK